1 MLLQLLHYP
10 RHPFFATETLVL
22 DHLLTNTRPDLRIKE
37 KLQATLYVHLQ
48 VGDTIDLEV
57 LRGSSLIHVQVLLE
71 PNTTMPQ
78 ATQVIIM
85 EPKSGGLIP
94 VPP

>member
-1 MLLQLLHYP
+1 
-10 RHPFFATETLVL
+10 
-22 DHLLTNTRPDLRIKE
+22 
-37 KLQATLYVHLQ
+37 LYVHLQ